1 MLAYLDHD
9 NTAAAAAQMWRR
21 RRGGGIFHDLLP
33 QSSAPTDGGRDGARG
48 KGTKVRWNG
57 RVRRRGRGRGE
68 REVGRG

>member
-9 NTAAAAAQMWRR
+9 NTAAAAAAQMWRRR

-33 QSSAPTDGGRDGARG
+33 QSSAPTDADGRTAG

-57 RVRRRGRGRGE
+57 RVRRRGRGRGGE
-68 REVGRG
+68 R